1 MPRITA
7 LCRAYV
13 DLIVPISFDTL
24 KEHGFL
30 PGQDYLIPKEKIAEL
45 TAQYINQGSIYA
57 GGPGANTIAGF
68 KALGGQAS
76 FIGKV
81 SNDVLGQNFTKDLK
95 QRDIEFD
102 TAIIENDITAS
113 CVIFVM
119 PNGTRTILYNPSI
132 ADDVTLEDITR
143 NEKHLK
149 QSAIFYMGW
158 LNREQHC
165 KIVTQKSV
173 DLTTHAKRVSSLQSY
188 GSRQNDDFSSISVAD
203 IILGNE
209 DEYGLF
215 MADMKLDNLEELA
228 NVYPD
233 KILAC
238 TLGKKGATI
247 YHGAEKIDIS
257 AKETDKVLD
266 TTGAG
271 DAWAA
276 GFLYGIAHNIP
287 LEESGKLGAA
297 CAAEIITHQGG
308 RPQKSWAHLL
318 PR

>member
-13 DLIVPISFDTL
+13 DLIVPISYDTL
-24 KEHGFL
+24 KGHGFL
-30 PGQDYLIPKEKIAEL
+30 PGQDYLIPKEQIAQL
-45 TAQYINQGSIYA
+45 TAQYIDQGTIYA

-68 KALGGQAS
+68 KALGGDAS

-81 SNDVLGQNFTKDLK
+81 SNDILGQQFTKDLQ
-95 QRDIEFD
+95 QRGIQFD

-132 ADDVTLEDITR
+132 ADDVTLDDITR
-143 NEKHLK
+143 NEKDLK
-149 QSAIFYMGW
+149 QSSIFYMGW

-165 KIVTQKSV
+165 KIVTQKSI
-173 DLTTHAKRVSSLQSY
+173 DLTGHAKRVSSLQSY

-209 DEYGLF
+209 GEYSLF
-215 MADMKLDNLEELA
+215 MADMKLDSMEELA

-238 TLGKKGATI
+238 TLGKEGAAI
-247 YHGAEKIDIS
+247 YHGAEKIDIP
-257 AKETDKVLD
+257 AKETSKVVD

-276 GFLYGIAHNIP
+276 GFLYGIAHN
-287 LEESGKLGAA
+287 LSLSESGQLGAS

-308 RPQKSWAHLL
+308 RPQNSWAHLL
-318 PR
+318 S